1 VNGVRVLIVHA
12 WRPVPVGAPRTAP
25 GRAAPDTPRGRE
37 RLVSRSALA
46 LLTGLLGMSGDV
58 HGYRFPHQR
67 LSLSHTGA
75 GSVAAGAVRP
85 PPRLAGLGV
94 DLESQREVDPR
105 ATRFFLTGP
114 ERAWLAGLDPARRPH
129 EQLRLWTVKEA
140 LFKAHPANEHATLA
154 EFRLRDP
161 AAAAGAA
168 NRPHRPE
175 LSFRYVSTKISD
187 ACHLSVA
194 ASFRAGPST
203 ERISKPMETS
213 TITFDRVAERISVLL
228 SVPIEKLTPETGLHD
243 LGADSFRLVETV
255 VDLQEEFDSMFTQAE
270 LKQVTTL
277 AELVDLLRAQR

>member
-1 VNGVRVLIVHA
+1 VSGVRVLIVHA
-12 WRPVPVGAPRTAP
+12 WRPVPVGALRAAP
-25 GRAAPDTPRGRE
+25 GRPPPDTPRGRE
-37 RLVSRSALA
+37 WLVSRSALA
-46 LLTGLLGMSGDV
+46 LLTGLLGMPGDV
-58 HGYRFPHQR
+58 HGYRFPHPR

-94 DLESQREVDPR
+94 DLESYRDVDPR
-105 ATRFFLTGP
+105 ATRFFLTEP

-140 LFKAHPANEHATLA
+140 LFKAHPANEHAVLA
-154 EFRLRDP
+154 EFGLRDP
-161 AAAAGAA
+161 AAAAGSATR
-168 NRPHRPE
+168 RPG

-187 ACHLSVA
+187 NCHLSVA
-194 ASFRAGPST
+194 ASFRGRPAT

-228 SVPIEKLTPETGLHD
+228 SVPIERLTPETGLHD

-277 AELVDLLRAQR
+277 AELVDLLRAQQ